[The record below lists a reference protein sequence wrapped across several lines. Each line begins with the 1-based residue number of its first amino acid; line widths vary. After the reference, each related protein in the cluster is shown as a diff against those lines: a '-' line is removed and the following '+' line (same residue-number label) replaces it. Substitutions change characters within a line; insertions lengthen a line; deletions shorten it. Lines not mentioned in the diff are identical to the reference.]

1 VSSDGKGI
9 PGLVATL
16 AAVALG
22 LLWLSPQ
29 QISAAEDAAGTE
41 LPPTPVQTLFKRLPV
56 ELDGWTAE
64 GSEGAIALQMFPFA
78 GREDLVARFKTNR
91 ASRPSCAPTD
101 DAPLETIAQHARQ
114 AQIVIINEAHHQPFH
129 RYVIQQLGVELAD
142 EFSVFA
148 AETFDHLALETRTIG
163 QITDALGSYS
173 DEPIFG
179 RELRAL
185 ENAGYRFVAYEIR
198 EHQLPAEDAAR
209 VDRVIAREEAQAEN
223 LIAEVLREHPAQ
235 RILVHV
241 GYSHAL
247 EKSVHNF
254 GQEIEWFA
262 ARLKRKTGI
271 DPLTISQT
279 HCVAEDSTAENAL
292 DGLRIV
298 DGEAALQR
306 PGAVDIVL
314 AHPTLRFE
322 RNRPAWRYAIGDMP
336 VEVPESLQ
344 SAEERVIIEARKPE
358 QDLSEVPVDRLLL
371 YPGEAAPLML
381 PAGEWQMTAWT
392 EQGKLN
398 QAVHVVFQP

>member
-148 AETFDHLALETRTIG
+148 AETL
-163 QITDALGSYS
+163 ITSRWRQEPS
-173 DEPIFG
+173 DRSPMRWAAIPMS
-179 RELRAL
+179 RSSAVNSVRSRMRAT
-185 ENAGYRFVAYEIR
+185 ASSPTRFV
-198 EHQLPAEDAAR
+198 
-209 VDRVIAREEAQAEN
+209 
-223 LIAEVLREHPAQ
+223 
-235 RILVHV
+235 
-241 GYSHAL
+241 
-247 EKSVHNF
+247 
-254 GQEIEWFA
+254 
-262 ARLKRKTGI
+262 
-271 DPLTISQT
+271 
-279 HCVAEDSTAENAL
+279 STNY
-292 DGLRIV
+292 
-298 DGEAALQR
+298 R
-306 PGAVDIVL
+306 PRT
-314 AHPTLRFE
+314 P
-322 RNRPAWRYAIGDMP
+322 
-336 VEVPESLQ
+336 PES
-344 SAEERVIIEARKPE
+344 IE
-358 QDLSEVPVDRLLL
+358 
-371 YPGEAAPLML
+371 
-381 PAGEWQMTAWT
+381 
-392 EQGKLN
+392 
-398 QAVHVVFQP
+398 